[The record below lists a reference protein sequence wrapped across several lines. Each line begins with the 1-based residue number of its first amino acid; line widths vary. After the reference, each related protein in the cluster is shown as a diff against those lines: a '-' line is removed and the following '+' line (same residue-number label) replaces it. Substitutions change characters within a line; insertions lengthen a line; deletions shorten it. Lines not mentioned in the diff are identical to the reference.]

1 MSSAFDI
8 LHFRCLWGNPG
19 EVEGT
24 GSFPR
29 MEFRREVW
37 AGDRVR
43 VTNISITTKAAEVN
57 EISLEEGWN
66 GMRMNE

>member
-8 LHFRCLWGNPG
+8 LHFRWGNPG
-19 EVEGT
+19 EVGGT

-29 MEFRREVW
+29 KEFRRGVC

-43 VTNISITTKAAEVN
+43 VTNISIMTKAVEVN
-57 EISLEEGWN
+57 EISLEERWN
-66 GMRMNE
+66 GMRMHE